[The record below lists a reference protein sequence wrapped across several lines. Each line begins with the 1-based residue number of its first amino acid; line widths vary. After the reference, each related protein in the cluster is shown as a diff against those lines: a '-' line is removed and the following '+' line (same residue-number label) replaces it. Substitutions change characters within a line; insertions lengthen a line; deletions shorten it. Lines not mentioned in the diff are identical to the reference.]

1 MSAVEQLK
9 RTAKMLKVGE
19 IGISDAESIMDKII
33 AEETVFSGE
42 PDALDKYI
50 EKLRN
55 LKRKKYYLLLDATR
69 R

>member
-9 RTAKMLKVGE
+9 RVARMLKHGDL
-19 IGISDAESIMDKII
+19 GIAEAEECMDKII
-33 AEETVFSGE
+33 AEETVYSGE
-42 PDALDKYI
+42 PDAIDTYI
-50 EKLRN
+50 EKVRH